1 MSNPLRISC
10 AQYLEREHREVRG
23 KTKVH
28 LPNRL
33 IPGLGG
39 ERMMLQDL
47 GVPEIAF
54 QRATSSEPARS
65 RHAVCQLHCLR
76 CATHCV
82 GHGKQQVCSL
92 VQRECLSRYRC
103 FPRDTKGVVEQQAT
117 RA

>member
-1 MSNPLRISC
+1 MRCMPAWLPWVHSALETSPPPLRPHQ
-10 AQYLEREHREVRG
+10 ALEREHREVRG

-47 GVPEIAF
+47 GVPEITF

-76 CATHCV
+76 CATHGV

-92 VQRECLSRYRC
+92 V
-103 FPRDTKGVVEQQAT
+103 
-117 RA
+117 